1 MLGDYNILIL
11 DEPGNHLDVDTV
23 DALVDALV
31 SYQGTVIFTSHDR
44 HFTKRVATCIIEVR
58 DGRVVNY
65 TGQYEA
71 YVEKVNSEIEAGE
84 RETAAARGKLTGAST
99 APKGVKIAH
108 SAVRSEKELRKEM
121 KSLERN
127 IAQLDE
133 QKKAVNNRWLSTND
147 PTESSKLELELETVT
162 ADLEAAEEKWASLYE
177 VVEAM

>member
-1 MLGDYNILIL
+1 MLFR
-11 DEPGNHLDVDTV
+11 
-23 DALVDALV
+23 
-31 SYQGTVIFTSHDR
+31 SR

-71 YVEKVNSEIEAGE
+71 YVEKVNAEIEAGE

-99 APKGVKIAH
+99 APAAKVTR
-108 SAVRSEKELRKEM
+108 SAVRSEKEMRKEM
-121 KSLERN
+121 KALERS

-147 PTESSKLELELETVT
+147 PTESAKLERELESVT
-162 ADLEAAEEKWASLYE
+162 ADLEAAEEQWASLYE